1 MKVLAQARIEDIKQ
15 PKMKL
20 MLIRSEVMEA
30 TPKIFKVMIMGKV
43 ALQRAT
49 KILRMLELL
58 EVTIMVAKAT
68 IAMKEIQAATP
79 ALVSSPTMDQTAG
92 RRIEEHSLQLR
103 QRNLAP
109 ACSRR
114 LLLPLFNWLL
124 WF

>member
-20 MLIRSEVMEA
+20 MLIHPEVMGA
-30 TPKIFKVMIMGKV
+30 TPKTCIVMIMGEV

-49 KILRMLELL
+49 KILRMLELP

-79 ALVSSPTMDQTAG
+79 ALVSSPTTGQTAG

-114 LLLPLFNWLL
+114 LALLLFSWLL
-124 WF
+124 WR